1 MEINEEIVKNIQ
13 GKSFLKTI
21 DFSKEELNVFI
32 QYAQIMK
39 ENKKNNNY
47 LNLLRN
53 KNIALIFEKASTR
66 TRAAFSVAARDLG
79 ANVDYFGKGELH
91 LGYKESIED
100 TAEVLGRM
108 YDGIEFRGHCHDD
121 VEKLSKFSHIPV
133 WNGLTDEWHPTQ
145 MIADFMTIKEVFG
158 TYVGKTLSYIGDGR
172 NNVAC
177 DLMVTGAILGVNINI
192 ISPEKLFP
200 DPNLIKLAQEY
211 AANSGSAI
219 KVSSDIDNTVIHSDV
234 IYTDVWFSMGEA
246 ETLIEERIKMLMP
259 YQVNTALL
267 EKTKRSD
274 VIVLHCLPAFHNLE
288 TEFGKVIEK
297 KYGLKAM
304 EITDEVFKDHRNT
317 IYNQAENRMHSIKAI
332 MALTLGDVSAL

>member
-1 MEINEEIVKNIQ
+1 MNKEIVEKIK
-13 GKSFLKTI
+13 GKSFMKTI

-32 QYAQIMK
+32 EYAQIMK
-39 ENKKNNNY
+39 ENKNNDYY
-47 LNLLRN
+47 LKLLKN

-200 DPNLIKLAQEY
+200 DPNLTKLAREY
-211 AANSGSAI
+211 ATLSGSMI
-219 KVSSDIDNTVIHSDV
+219 NVSSDIDNTITHSDA

-246 ETLIEERIKMLMP
+246 ETLIEERINLLKP
-259 YQVNTALL
+259 YQVNTSLL
-267 EKTKRSD
+267 EKTKQPD

-288 TEFGKVIEK
+288 TEFGKLIDE
-297 KYGLKAM
+297 KYGLKEM
-304 EITDEVFKDHRNT
+304 EITDEVFKKYQNI
-317 IYNQAENRMHSIKAI
+317 IYKQAENRMHSIKAI
-332 MALTLGDVSAL
+332 IALTLGDLTKL

>member
-1 MEINEEIVKNIQ
+1 MNKEIVEKIK

-32 QYAQIMK
+32 EYAQIMK
-39 ENKKNNNY
+39 ENKNSDYY
-47 LNLLRN
+47 LKLLKN
-53 KNIALIFEKASTR
+53 KNIALIFEKSSTR

-200 DPNLIKLAQEY
+200 DPNLTKLAREY
-211 AANSGSAI
+211 ATLSGSMI
-219 KVSSDIDNTVIHSDV
+219 NVSSDIDNTITHSDA

-246 ETLIEERIKMLMP
+246 EKLIEERINLLKP
-259 YQVNTALL
+259 YQVNTSLL
-267 EKTKRSD
+267 EKTKQPD

-288 TEFGKVIEK
+288 TEFGKLIDE
-297 KYGLKAM
+297 KYGLKEM
-304 EITDEVFKDHRNT
+304 EITDEVFKKYQNI
-317 IYNQAENRMHSIKAI
+317 IYKQAENRMHSIKAI
-332 MALTLGDVSAL
+332 IALTLGDLTKL

>member
-1 MEINEEIVKNIQ
+1 MNKEIVEKIK

-32 QYAQIMK
+32 EYAQIMK
-39 ENKKNNNY
+39 ENKNSDYY
-47 LNLLRN
+47 LKLLKN
-53 KNIALIFEKASTR
+53 KNIALIFEKSSTR

-158 TYVGKTLSYIGDGR
+158 TYVGKTISYIGDGR

-211 AANSGSAI
+211 ATLSGSMI
-219 KVSSDIDNTVIHSDV
+219 KVSSDIDNTITNSDA
-234 IYTDVWFSMGEA
+234 IYTDVWFSMGES
-246 ETLIEERIKMLMP
+246 ETLIEERINLLKP
-259 YQVNTALL
+259 YQVNTSLL
-267 EKTKRSD
+267 EKTKQPD

-288 TEFGKVIEK
+288 TEFGKVIDE
-297 KYGLKAM
+297 KYGLKEM
-304 EITDEVFKDHRNT
+304 EITDEVFKKYQNI
-317 IYNQAENRMHSIKAI
+317 IYKQAENRMHSIKAI
-332 MALTLGDVSAL
+332 IALTLGDVTKL